1 MITAITKSRFILTN
15 ENVVYLLIPA
25 LEFVLAMAMILPRTR
40 FKALVVAA
48 MILLLWTIC
57 NGYRVV
63 TGAQLPFSYGG
74 LHESFTWM
82 EHFYLVVPMLLLSC
96 MSITLFLIN
105 SYHDSRSS
113 RIPV

>member
-40 FKALVVAA
+40 LKALVVAA

-63 TGAQLPFSYGG
+63 TGTQLPFSYGG
-74 LHESFTWM
+74 IHESFTWM